1 VLEEV
6 RETVKDEHAGLG
18 AQAGAN
24 SREDFVR
31 HRDDLLIGA
40 ALSVSGGRDQ
50 QAVLL
55 KAMLDDDAFRARAG
69 ELIMGSIWDGYRG
82 EEAR

>member
-1 VLEEV
+1 M
-6 RETVKDEHAGLG
+6 TSIGTSVKGDHVGLK

-24 SREDFVR
+24 SRDDFVR

-40 ALSVSGGRDQ
+40 ALSVSGDRDQ

-55 KAMLDDDAFRARAG
+55 KAMLDDDDFRARAG
-69 ELIMGSIWDGYRG
+69 DLIMGSIWDGYRG
-82 EEAR
+82 EELR